1 MNFEDIYLSYNLDI
15 LLDLYEQL
23 KYKALYNGLLD
34 KNTNSN
40 EFIDIIVKNIQ
51 YVEVCTD
58 NDDSGDEHEYYNYET

>member
-15 LLDLYEQL
+15 LLDIYEEI

-40 EFIDIIVKNIQ
+40 EFIDIIVKNIH
-51 YVEVCTD
+51 YVEVC
-58 NDDSGDEHEYYNYET
+58 NDDDDSENEHDYYNFET

>member
-34 KNTNSN
+34 KNTYSN
-40 EFIDIIVKNIQ
+40 EFIDVIVKNIQ
-51 YVEVCTD
+51 YVEVSNDD
-58 NDDSGDEHEYYNYET
+58 NDSGDEHEYYNYET

>member
-1 MNFEDIYLSYNLDI
+1 MNFEDIYLSYNLDT

-34 KNTNSN
+34 MNTMSN

-51 YVEVCTD
+51 YVEVNND
-58 NDDSGDEHEYYNYET
+58 DDDSGDEHEYYNYET

>member
-34 KNTNSN
+34 KNTYSN
-40 EFIDIIVKNIQ
+40 EFIDVIVKNIQ
-51 YVEVCTD
+51 YVEVRKKYIL
-58 NDDSGDEHEYYNYET
+58 NI